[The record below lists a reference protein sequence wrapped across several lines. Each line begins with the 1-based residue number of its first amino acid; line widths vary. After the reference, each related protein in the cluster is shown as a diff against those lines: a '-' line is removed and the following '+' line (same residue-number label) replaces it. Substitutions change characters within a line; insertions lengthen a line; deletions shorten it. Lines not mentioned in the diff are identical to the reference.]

1 MDKIINYILLALLV
15 AVLLH
20 LIFKNSNC
28 LCEKKE
34 QMTCTKPTNSINSP
48 DYDNKFNS
56 NTVTNN
62 NWFDRVNIDKNNK
75 QNVDNSKDKI
85 NVFYDVNNDKYN
97 NILSDFL
104 GDVPDGQI
112 GHANRNETHDR
123 LYGMGSLE
131 RVDYDVKDNSNNNET
146 NETHD
151 TTGLSNF
158 DSGKSI
164 GTNYSCSNL
173 NNTDANVDNYIK
185 EYALYGRSL
194 CINQNNKD
202 TSYDKK
208 DIDIYRQNQ
217 LEFNNNINRSSSGVD
232 MVDKVNELYLA
243 GNGDC
248 AKRLQGKTIAEAYDQ
263 MTKIYKADNENTC
276 LIKPE
281 IDRASLGT
289 HYMKPGHNSGTY
301 ISHQLRYNT
310 DDVNTGGVFYDGIE
324 GYDDTAD
331 HNMIV

>member
-185 EYALYGRSL
+185 EYALYRRSL

>member
-1 MDKIINYILLALLV
+1 MDKIINYVILALLV

-20 LIFKNSNC
+20 LIFKNSNYM
-28 LCEKKE
+28 CEKKE
-34 QMTCTKPTNSINSP
+34 QMTCTKPKNSISSP
-48 DYDNKFNS
+48 DYVNNSNS
-56 NTVTNN
+56 NTVTYNN
-62 NWFDRVNIDKNNK
+62 LIDRVNVNEPKKENVNKNN
-75 QNVDNSKDKI
+75 
-85 NVFYDVNNDKYN
+85 VNKDKYN

-104 GDVPDGQI
+104 GYVPDGQI
-112 GHANRNETHDR
+112 GHANRTESHDR

-131 RVDYDVKDNSNNNET
+131 RIDYNIKD

-151 TTGLSNF
+151 TTGLSDF
-158 DSGKSI
+158 DSGRSI

-185 EYALYGRSL
+185 EYALYGRPL
-194 CINQNNKD
+194 CVNQNNKNP
-202 TSYDKK
+202 TYDKK
-208 DIDIYRQNQ
+208 DIDIYRENQ

-263 MTKIYKADNENTC
+263 MTKIYKADNQNTC

>member
-48 DYDNKFNS
+48 DYINNSNS
-56 NTVTNN
+56 NTITNS
-62 NWFDRVNIDKNNK
+62 NWFNRVKVNEPNKDNVNKDNANKDNANN
-75 QNVDNSKDKI
+75 
-85 NVFYDVNNDKYN
+85 VNKDKYN

-112 GHANRNETHDR
+112 GHANRIESHDI
-123 LYGMGSLE
+123 LYGMGSLD
-131 RVDYDVKDNSNNNET
+131 RIDHDVKD

-151 TTGLSNF
+151 TTGLSDF

-185 EYALYGRSL
+185 EYALYGRPL
-194 CINQNNKD
+194 CVNQNNKN
-202 TSYDKK
+202 TTYDKK

-263 MTKIYKADNENTC
+263 MTKIYKSDNQNTC